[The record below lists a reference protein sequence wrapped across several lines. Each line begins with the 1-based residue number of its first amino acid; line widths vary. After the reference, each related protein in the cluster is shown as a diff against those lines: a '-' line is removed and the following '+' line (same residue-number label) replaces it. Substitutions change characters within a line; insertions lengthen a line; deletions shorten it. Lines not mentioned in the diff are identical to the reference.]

1 VNGQDR
7 LDDLIDQEN
16 FIDQLEQTFIRSKK
30 WESVDLQLGSM
41 DLQMGE
47 NVGVMMPAVTG
58 ESRNTFNLFIIHSQ
72 IAT

>member
-1 VNGQDR
+1 MNGQDR

-58 ESRNTFNLFIIHSQ
+58 ESRNTF
-72 IAT
+72 